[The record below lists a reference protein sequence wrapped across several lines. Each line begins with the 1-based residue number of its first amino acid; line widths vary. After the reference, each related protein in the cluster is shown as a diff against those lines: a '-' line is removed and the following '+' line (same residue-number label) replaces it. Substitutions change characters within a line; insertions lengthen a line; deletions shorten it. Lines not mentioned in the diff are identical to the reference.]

1 MSAGIAAII
10 VAGGTGER
18 FGGAGGKQLAM
29 VAGRPVL
36 SWTLLAIA
44 AAPEVSS
51 IVVVC
56 HPDRIDEYVRV
67 AIEPLALSVP
77 VTVVGG
83 GATRQL
89 SVSAGLAAI
98 DAAVRVVLVHD
109 GARPLVDAALVS
121 EVVGIVLRGEAEG
134 AIVGHPSVDT
144 LKVVEEGVVTST
156 PDRARYWAIQ
166 TPQAFDASVLRRSYE
181 AAESE
186 GFTGTDDASL
196 VERFGRIVRV
206 VEGPRD
212 NIKVTLPE
220 DLVVVETL
228 LERRAREGD

>member
-1 MSAGIAAII
+1 MSAGVAAII

-29 VAGRPVL
+29 VAGKPVL
-36 SWTLLAIA
+36 SWTLLSIA
-44 AAPEVSS
+44 SAPSVAS

-56 HPDRIDEYVRV
+56 HPDRIDEYLRI
-67 AIEPLALSVP
+67 AIEPLALTVP

-83 GATRQL
+83 GVTRQQ

-98 DAAVRVVLVHD
+98 DADTRVVLVHD
-109 GARPLVDAALVS
+109 GARPLAGSALVTH
-121 EVVGIVLRGEAEG
+121 VVDVVLSGDASG
-134 AIVGHPSVDT
+134 AVVGHPSVDT
-144 LKVVEEGVVTST
+144 LKVVDDGIVTST
-156 PDRARYWAIQ
+156 PDRTRYWAIQ
-166 TPQAFDASVLRRSYE
+166 TPQAFDATVLKESYR

-196 VERFGRIVRV
+196 VERFGGRVRV

-220 DLVVVETL
+220 DLVVVEML
-228 LERRAREGD
+228 LERRAREGE